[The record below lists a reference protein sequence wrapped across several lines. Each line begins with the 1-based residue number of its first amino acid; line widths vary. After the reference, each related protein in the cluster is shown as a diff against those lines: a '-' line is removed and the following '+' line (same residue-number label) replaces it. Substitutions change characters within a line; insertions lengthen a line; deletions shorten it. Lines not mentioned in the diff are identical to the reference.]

1 MILGLDMST
10 QKTGWSLWSDNG
22 TLEKYGVWEHLIKD
36 EDNWRVRITL
46 MAQGLREL
54 LAEYGKD
61 IHIVYIEDNP
71 PELKNMQ
78 TVKMLSH
85 LQGYMKAVIDTYNI
99 PIDFV
104 SVAEWHNGLGIK
116 VSGTKEYNAY
126 KKQFLNGGNKMRAE
140 KVGRNAK
147 PMLKK
152 MSVEY
157 ANHHFGTELEWRSF
171 TSKKNDD
178 DIADAINIVAYKLG
192 YPKYDIRPIKEI
204 LQDLCK

>member
-10 QKTGWSLWSDNG
+10 QKTGWSLWSNDG

-36 EDNWRVRITL
+36 EDDWRVRITL
-46 MAQGLREL
+46 MAEGLREL

-61 IHIVYIEDNP
+61 IHIAYIEDNP
-71 PELKNMQ
+71 PELKNVQ

-85 LQGYMKAVIDTYNI
+85 LQGYMKAVIDTYSI
-99 PIDFV
+99 PIEFV
-104 SVAEWHNGLGIK
+104 SVSEWHNGLGIK
-116 VSGTKEYNAY
+116 VAGTKEFNLYKTQNA
-126 KKQFLNGGNKMRAE
+126 KNPMRLD
-140 KVGRNAK
+140 KIRRYAK

-152 MSVEY
+152 MSVDY
-157 ANHHFGTELEWRSF
+157 ANHHFGTKLEWRSF

-192 YPKYDIRPIKEI
+192 YPTYDIKPMKEV
-204 LQDLCK
+204 LRDLCR

>member
-10 QKTGWSLWSDNG
+10 QKTGWSLWSNDG

-36 EDNWRVRITL
+36 EDDWRVRITL
-46 MAQGLREL
+46 MAEGLREL

-61 IHIVYIEDNP
+61 IHIAYIEDNP
-71 PELKNMQ
+71 PELKNVQ

-85 LQGYMKAVIDTYNI
+85 LQGYMKAVIDTYSI
-99 PIDFV
+99 PIEFV
-104 SVAEWHNGLGIK
+104 SVSEWHNGLGIK
-116 VSGTKEYNAY
+116 VAGTKEFNLYKTQNA
-126 KKQFLNGGNKMRAE
+126 KNPMRLD
-140 KVGRNAK
+140 KIRRYAK

-152 MSVEY
+152 MSVDY
-157 ANHHFGTELEWRSF
+157 ANYHFGTKLEWRSF

-192 YPKYDIRPIKEI
+192 YPTYDIKPMKEV
-204 LQDLCK
+204 LRDLCR

>member
-10 QKTGWSLWSDNG
+10 QKTGWSLWSNDG
-22 TLEKYGVWEHLIKD
+22 KLVKYGVWEHLSKD
-36 EDNWRVRITL
+36 EEDWRIRITL
-46 MAQGLREL
+46 MAEGLREL

-61 IHIVYIEDNP
+61 IHIAYIEDNP
-71 PELKNMQ
+71 PDIKNMQ
-78 TVKMLSH
+78 TVKILSH

-99 PIDFV
+99 PIEFISV
-104 SVAEWHNGLGIK
+104 SEWHNGLDIK
-116 VSGTKEYNAY
+116 VAGTKEFNRY
-126 KKQFLNGGNKMRAE
+126 KKQASYNNPLRVDKIR
-140 KVGRNAK
+140 RNAK

-157 ANHHFGTELEWRSF
+157 ANHHFGTELQWRSF

-192 YPKYDIRPIKEI
+192 YPKYDIRPLKEI
-204 LQDLCK
+204 LQDLCN